1 VNNKIPDTEYNLFL
15 WLKAYFIPDLQLCTN
30 KKSRYDCYS
39 EKFNIDIELKCR
51 RVHYDKLVI
60 EKYKY
65 DALINRS
72 KKEGT
77 IPLYINSTP
86 KGIYAFYLQS
96 IRIEWELKLMPKQ
109 TFFKEKQNVLKVV
122 GYLDI
127 ETSVDLVDLKNKMK
141 NSP

>member
-1 VNNKIPDTEYNLFL
+1 MSNNIPDTEYNLYL

-96 IRIEWELKLMPKQ
+96 IQIDWELKLMPKQ

-127 ETSVDLVDLKNKMK
+127 ETSVDLIDLKNKMK
-141 NSP
+141 DK

>member
-1 VNNKIPDTEYNLFL
+1 VSNNIPDTEYNLYL

-96 IRIEWELKLMPKQ
+96 IQIDWELKLMPKQ

-127 ETSVDLVDLKNKMK
+127 ETSVDLIDLKNKMK
-141 NSP
+141 DK

>member
-1 VNNKIPDTEYNLFL
+1 MISNIPDTEYNLYL
-15 WLKAYFIPDLQLCTN
+15 WLKLYFIPDLQLCAN

-39 EKFNIDIELKCR
+39 ERFNIDIELKCR
-51 RVHYDKLVI
+51 RVHYDKLLI

-86 KGIYAFYLQS
+86 NGIYAFYLQS
-96 IRIEWELKLMPKQ
+96 IQVEWELKLMPKQ
-109 TFFKEKQNVLKVV
+109 TFFKEKQSVLKVV

-127 ETSVDLVDLKNKMK
+127 ETSVDLIDLKNKMK
-141 NSP
+141 DK